1 MKLESA
7 ADRLYRD
14 KTSEIEKKYYIS
26 RDKVYLYFDD
36 YDVELIR
43 KTFLNAMP
51 SLAENQ
57 VLFGWFVAKAVSLMK

>member
-36 YDVELIR
+36 YDVEL
-43 KTFLNAMP
+43 LVNDE
-51 SLAENQ
+51 LY
-57 VLFGWFVAKAVSLMK
+57 